1 MACFFL
7 LVWPPS
13 ALGMIFKMKEIIVHY
28 DADRNNSVEQ
38 ETLMRQ
44 ERRRIGR
51 TALPV
56 LSVETKHP
64 CALVKG
70 LLLAGSFTSSVIV
83 TGVKKACDHRCQ

>member
-1 MACFFL
+1 ML
-7 LVWPPS
+7 LPTSS
-13 ALGMIFKMKEIIVHY
+13 ASICSQGMVFKLKEIIAHY
-28 DADRNNSVEQ
+28 NADRNNSVEQ

-44 ERRRIGR
+44 GGAE
-51 TALPV
+51 LVEQHLQV

-70 LLLAGSFTSSVIV
+70 LPLAGSITSSVIV